1 MIDWFKEKVKS
12 RLRGFI
18 LSVMHDEMEHF
29 ITIADQL
36 RAYHTSSERERQSYY
51 KNTQDPLALKER
63 YIAANVPVEDAR
75 IDIADFEKWRRDFR
89 ELDQFY
95 SGSDVHIE
103 KCLEHYLAFKWLR
116 ISQEDVYIDIAAAG
130 SIWADLLN
138 RRGITSY
145 RLDLAYP
152 PGIHGCDIGADAGD
166 TKLPAGFASA
176 MSLHCAFE
184 TFCGDADIRFIREA
198 QRVLNEHG
206 RFAIIPLYTDETY
219 FIMSSPYVDLS
230 GIQVDQ
236 GAIRVWREDS
246 YKAPFSRHYSP
257 EAFAERIYSQIDGM
271 KGKIVHFTNLD
282 ELRAKY
288 LDQRIYCH
296 FMFYCEK

>member
-1 MIDWFKEKVKS
+1 
-12 RLRGFI
+12 
-18 LSVMHDEMEHF
+18 MHDEMERF

-36 RAYHTSSERERQSYY
+36 CAYHTSSERERQRYY
-51 KNTQDPLALKER
+51 DNTRDPLALKER
-63 YIAANVPVEDAR
+63 FIAANVPVEDAR
-75 IDIADFEKWRRDFR
+75 IDVADFEKWLSDFR

-95 SGSDVHIE
+95 SESDVHIE

-116 ISQEDVYIDIAAAG
+116 ISQKDVYIDIAAAG
-130 SIWADLLN
+130 SIWANLLN

-152 PGIHGCDIGADAGD
+152 PGIHSCDIGADAGD
-166 TKLPAGFASA
+166 TKLPTEFASA
-176 MSLHCAFE
+176 MSSHCAFE
-184 TFCGDADIRFIREA
+184 TFRGDADAHFIHEA

-206 RFAIIPLYTDETY
+206 RFVIIPLYTDETY
-219 FIMSSPYVDLS
+219 FIMSSPRVDLS

-236 GAIRVWREDS
+236 GAIRVWREDA

-282 ELRAKY
+282 ELRTKY
-288 LDQRIYCH
+288 SDQRIYCH